1 MIDCSKT
8 KNYFSEK
15 ERMIKKCG
23 YVCTLNCG
31 NCPLNWSKNGKDVSC
46 EIFER
51 FYPEQAISIIQKW
64 SDENSQKTYLTELLK
79 IFPNT
84 QVNAYGIPKRIC
96 PFDLGLISAK
106 ACRKDRNCARCW
118 NQPFPEREEVK

>member
-15 ERMIKKCG
+15 KRMIKKHK
-23 YVCTLNCG
+23 YVCELNCAD
-31 NCPLNWSKNGKDVSC
+31 CPLSWDKNGIGISC
-46 EIFER
+46 SKLETSF
-51 FYPEQAISIIQKW
+51 PEQAISIVQKW
-64 SDENSQKTYLTELLK
+64 SDENPQKTYLTELLK

-96 PFDLGLISAK
+96 PFDLGLVSAK
-106 ACRKDRNCARCW
+106 ACRKDRNCAKCW
-118 NQPFPEREEVK
+118 NQPFPEMEEVK